1 MSSEILPARR
11 VLVTAGAAG
20 IGLAIARA
28 FLADGAD
35 VHVCDVDAAA
45 LDAARAEL
53 PGLGTSNIQI
63 GDAAQ
68 MERLRAELEARFGG
82 LDVLVNNA
90 GIGGPRG
97 AIETVSDD
105 DWDAVLRVNVTGM
118 FHAVRAFVPAMK
130 AQRSGCIL
138 NISTTSVRTSLPNR
152 TPYVVSKAAV
162 NGLTRNLARELGP
175 FNIRCNSI
183 SPGSIEN
190 ERGRALMTDRA
201 ARLGLSYDEALQQR
215 LGFISMRTRIEPEEV
230 GATAVF
236 LASHAARHV
245 TGQDVSVCGNVEWE
259 E

>member
-1 MSSEILPARR
+1 
-11 VLVTAGAAG
+11 VLVTAGATG

-28 FLADGAD
+28 FAAAGAR
-35 VHVCDVDAAA
+35 VHVCDIDQAA
-45 LDAARAEL
+45 LDAARQAV
-53 PGLGTSNIQI
+53 PGLHVS
-63 GDAAQ
+63 
-68 MERLRAELEARFGG
+68 RAEIGNAGHMKQLRSDLHAQFGG

-90 GIGGPRG
+90 GIGGPR
-97 AIETVSDD
+97 AAVEDVADE
-105 DWDAVLRVNVTGM
+105 DWDAVFRVNVTGM
-118 FHAVRAFVPAMK
+118 FYAVREFVPAMK

-138 NISTTSVRTSLPNR
+138 NISTTSVRTGLPNR

-190 ERGRALMTDRA
+190 ERGRALMEARA
-201 ARLGLSYDEALQQR
+201 ERLGVTYDQALQQR
-215 LGFISMRTRIEPEEV
+215 LGFISMRSRIEPEEV
-230 GATAVF
+230 AATAVF
-236 LASHAARHV
+236 LASEAARHV